1 VNKKVTFGARPERA
15 AAPTPDDWVNNRNE
29 APEEARE
36 KGPMK
41 RLTIDVS
48 AELHTRIKV
57 QCALKG
63 MNIADEIRAILE
75 QHFPGDAG
83 RVETS
88 KA

>member
-1 VNKKVTFGARPERA
+1 MNKKVTFGARPERG

-29 APEEARE
+29 APEEAKE

-75 QHFPGDAG
+75 QHFPIENSRAG
-83 RVETS
+83 AG